1 MHGMRHTSA
10 LRYSHDDPEAIV
22 IVVSEA
28 GPVTIMLR
36 GRAITSVDP
45 TAEPIG

>member
-1 MHGMRHTSA
+1 MRGMRHTSA
-10 LRYSHDDPEAIV
+10 LRYSHDDPGAIV

-28 GPVTIMLR
+28 GPVTLMHG

-45 TAEPIG
+45 ADERIG